1 MNLPC
6 IIFCDLKHK
15 KTQFVFLI
23 IVFIFSKIGI
33 SQISEKSSL
42 AGSRFSGLHMSLYHE
57 SERKSYYELRFE
69 PYYMFFIKENWGVG
83 IMGEM
88 EFSGG
93 NLEDM
98 EYPEDIYGIG
108 PITRFYYP
116 LKIDKNFFRRM
127 KFYSEASLTFT
138 NYYQT
143 KETFVYASS
152 RNWKYSILRLRPL
165 GMSFKLFKGFNLEL
179 SPAIYK
185 YFPGRWRVGMNFGF
199 EYHFNKGK
207 DE

>member
-1 MNLPC
+1 MHS
-6 IIFCDLKHK
+6 ILKSI
-15 KTQFVFLI
+15 VLFLLLSLNSS
-23 IVFIFSKIGI
+23 FSH
-33 SQISEKSSL
+33 SQLLKNSSL
-42 AGSRFSGLHMSLYHE
+42 AGFRTSGVYMDYYDESE
-57 SERKSYYELRFE
+57 SERKTYYQIRFE

-83 IMGEM
+83 VMGEM
-88 EFSGG
+88 EFVGG
-93 NLEDM
+93 NMEDI
-98 EYPEDIYGIG
+98 EYPENTFGIG

-116 LKIDKNFFRRM
+116 LIIDKNFFRRM
-127 KFYSEASLTFT
+127 KFYSEASLAFT

-165 GMSFKLFKGFNLEL
+165 GLSFKLFKGLNLEL

-199 EYHFNKGK
+199 EYHFNKSK
-207 DE
+207 SEE